1 MKNLKRV
8 LSLGLASVML
18 LGMMVMGAS
27 AATFSDAA
35 DIKNTEAV
43 NMMVALNV
51 IKGKD
56 TGAFDPNGLVTRAEM
71 AKMITM
77 ILFGG
82 DEPALAAGSTSK
94 FADVPLNHW
103 ARKYIE
109 YCAGDQLK
117 IIAGLGDGNFAPDA
131 NVTGTQAAKMA
142 LVALGYNA
150 QVYGFEN
157 NKDWEININYRANA
171 PEANLYNGLKGLNPS
186 DQITRDQAADR
197 QV

>member
-27 AATFSDAA
+27 AATFTDAA

-71 AKMITM
+71 AKMITIM
-77 ILFGG
+77 LNGG
-82 DEPALAAGSTSK
+82 SEPALTANASNAK
-94 FADVPLNHW
+94 FTDIGGHW
-103 ARKYIE
+103 AQKYIE
-109 YCAGDQLK
+109 YCVSQNV
-117 IIAGLGDGNFAPDA
+117 IAGRGDGTFAPDA
-131 NVTGTQAAKMA
+131 WFFRPK
-142 LVALGYNA
+142 Y
-150 QVYGFEN
+150 
-157 NKDWEININYRANA
+157 
-171 PEANLYNGLKGLNPS
+171 
-186 DQITRDQAADR
+186 
-197 QV
+197 

>member
-27 AATFSDAA
+27 AASFTDAK

-43 NMMVALNV
+43 NLMVALNI

-56 TGAFDPNGLVTRAEM
+56 TGAFDPKGNVTRGEM

-82 DEPALAAGSTSK
+82 E
-94 FADVPLNHW
+94 
-103 ARKYIE
+103 
-109 YCAGDQLK
+109 
-117 IIAGLGDGNFAPDA
+117 
-131 NVTGTQAAKMA
+131 
-142 LVALGYNA
+142 
-150 QVYGFEN
+150 
-157 NKDWEININYRANA
+157 
-171 PEANLYNGLKGLNPS
+171 
-186 DQITRDQAADR
+186 
-197 QV
+197 